1 MDGKVLVDTSVW
13 IEFFRKKNIYWFNLV
28 AGLLREERAVW
39 TGIIILE
46 LIRGGKGQK
55 ELDVIAEMTGFVD
68 SVEPAPKTYIA
79 AGEKGQALARKGQT
93 FSVVDLLIA
102 QLAMENNLA
111 LLSLDRHFKML
122 SKSFALKRIEL
133 K

>member
-1 MDGKVLVDTSVW
+1 MDGKVLVDTSAW

-39 TGIIILE
+39 TGIVVLE
-46 LIRGGKGQK
+46 LIRGGKSQK
-55 ELDVIAEMTGFVD
+55 ELDVIMEMMGVVD
-68 SVEPAPKTYIA
+68 LVEPGSETYIA
-79 AGEKGQALARKGQT
+79 AGEKGYSLARKGQT

-102 QLAMENNLA
+102 QLALENNLA
-111 LLSLDRHFKML
+111 LLSLDNHFKLL
-122 SKSFALKRIEL
+122 SKSFALKLIEP